1 MPVCQLWQIVMTAAQ
16 RRFWEDVKSYARSIR
31 CMRKVDLDVAS
42 DALALEQE
50 IEARLQAS
58 DLAAV
63 AEPAATESR
72 EQEAPAGSR

>member
-1 MPVCQLWQIVMTAAQ
+1 
-16 RRFWEDVKSYARSIR
+16 
-31 CMRKVDLDVAS
+31 MRKVDLDVAS